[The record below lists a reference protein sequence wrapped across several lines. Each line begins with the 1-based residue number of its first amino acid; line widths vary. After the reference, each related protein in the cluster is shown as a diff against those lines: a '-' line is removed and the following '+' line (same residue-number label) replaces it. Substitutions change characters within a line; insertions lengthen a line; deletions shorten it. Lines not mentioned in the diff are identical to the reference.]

1 MIRIS
6 VTTEN
11 GHHIWVPV
19 PKHLAVHMLSFS
31 LKKTR
36 PDFKLNKRELF
47 RVLRRYKGMTI
58 VEVEQAGGD
67 KVKIKI

>member
-1 MIRIS
+1 MMRIS
-6 VTTEN
+6 VTTES
-11 GHHIWVPV
+11 GHRIWVPV

-31 LKKTR
+31 LKKTH